1 MKRKRKRSDFMRR
14 LKKKYEK
21 PFRPWDKER
30 LEKERELLKTYG
42 LKKKQ
47 ELWRTEALLKKYRK
61 IARSLIA
68 KRDKEKERILI
79 EKLNRMGILPVDAS
93 LDDVLSLTVENF
105 LERRLQTLLF
115 RKGMAKSVKH
125 ARQLITHG
133 HVTINGRKVVYPS
146 YLVPTSEEDKI
157 RVEK

>member
-1 MKRKRKRSDFMRR
+1 MRR
-14 LKKKYEK
+14 LKKKYET
-21 PFRPWDKER
+21 PLNPWDKER
-30 LEKERELLKTYG
+30 LEKERQLMKTYG

-68 KRDKEKERILI
+68 KRDKEKEKTLI
-79 EKLNRMGILPVDAS
+79 EKLNKIGVLSGDAT

-105 LERRLQTLLF
+105 LERRLQTILF
-115 RKGMAKSVKH
+115 RKGMAKSIKH

-133 HVTINGRKVVYPS
+133 HVIIDGKKIVYPS
-146 YLVPTSEEDKI
+146 YLVPVSEEEKI
-157 RVEK
+157 QVTL